1 MHNTKYYKNSSLV
14 VFNIISASYTGLSAA
29 IKLSELHPNQ

>member
-1 MHNTKYYKNSSLV
+1 